1 VVYVCNTIPLQN
13 IEVGKLGFSCWW
25 TKKMEVDKSDECC
38 LHVTSHPTTSQ
49 FAFIFEDSTGTMSAQ
64 QRLEK
69 AKNKVRA
76 NKVDQVEIDF
86 LTTQM
91 RQIDCMLSDG

>member
-1 VVYVCNTIPLQN
+1 
-13 IEVGKLGFSCWW
+13 
-25 TKKMEVDKSDECC
+25 MEVDKSDERC

-49 FAFIFEDSTGTMSAQ
+49 FAFIFEDSTITSSAQ

-76 NKVDQVEIDF
+76 NKVGLVDPIS
-86 LTTQM
+86 LTLQM
-91 RQIDCMLSDG
+91 RQIDSLLSDG